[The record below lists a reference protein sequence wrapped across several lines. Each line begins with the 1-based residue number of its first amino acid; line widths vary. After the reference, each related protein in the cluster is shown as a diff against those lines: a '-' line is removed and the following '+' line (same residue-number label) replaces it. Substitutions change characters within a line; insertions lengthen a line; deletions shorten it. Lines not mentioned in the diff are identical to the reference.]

1 MDERHDPL
9 SLMSE
14 VKERLPARR
23 PILHPVLWW
32 FALVL
37 AVLGGAVLALLAAT
51 EISQWLF
58 AVSAGGVAVLAVFS
72 LGLIY
77 AVLKRKAAAET
88 SDKFWRH
95 TRDRVPTGRL
105 VTGPSGGIVYANH
118 NFFEM
123 FEVDPSDPVRSL
135 EKNLSGIDAERFRRI
150 RAKAAAGES
159 ASDELAVADPES
171 LQWRNLSAFPIDD
184 MPGYI
189 FWRAVDTTARHEM
202 EQVIREEQE
211 KLVDFLENAPV
222 GFYSVDENG
231 KFLFVNNQFAEW
243 LGLSPSEL
251 TAGDKQLHDIVDEA
265 LPEGTPLHN
274 FFAGAGS
281 DTDGGGEVR
290 LRGAGGVPFQAF
302 VTQTV
307 TPMVEGQGLRTR
319 SVVRNLMPEREWAQ
333 ALRQSE
339 LRFKQFFEEAPIGI
353 AFLGLDLRVAECNSA
368 FRHIAGLALGNGQ
381 VWNSC
386 VEAQTVLTDL
396 VDEKDKQALL
406 AQIERVASGSR
417 LAPPL
422 EVRLKGDANQVAAFF
437 IRHLEDATGES
448 SGFILHSI
456 DMTEQKQLEQQFAQ
470 KQKMALVGRLAGGVA
485 HDFNNLLTAM
495 IGNCDLL
502 LLNHGPGDQAFAD
515 IMQIKQNANRAANLV
530 RQLLAFS
537 RQQTLQPK
545 VLSVTDV
552 LGELSNLLN
561 RLLGEQIDL
570 EILHGQNLG
579 HVKVDQGQLEQ
590 VIINLVVNARDAMT
604 QGGRLVIRTS
614 NLASS
619 RRLSTQG
626 DQEPMPPGEYVLV
639 EVEDTGMGISKENLE
654 RIFEPFFT
662 TKELGSG
669 TGLGLS
675 TVYGIV
681 RQTGGFIFVDST
693 IGHGTKFSIYLPRHQ
708 AAETAAGANVPATFD
723 PVDLTGAG
731 TVLLVEDE
739 DAVRLF
745 GARALRKKGYK
756 VLEAKG
762 GGLALDLINSEDEP
776 IDLLITDVVMPEIDG
791 PTLVHQVLETRPN
804 MKVIFISGYAE
815 DSFRERIGDVSGL
828 HFLAKPFSLEQLAGK
843 VKEVMAN

>member
-1 MDERHDPL
+1 MKDVCNELPL
-9 SLMSE
+9 DVEAM
-14 VKERLPARR
+14 ERLPVGGAA
-23 PILHPVLWW
+23 LHPAMWGL
-32 FALVL
+32 ALVL
-37 AVLGGAVLALLAAT
+37 MVFGGAILYLLDALAVAPVVT
-51 EISQWLF
+51 
-58 AVSAGGVAVLAVFS
+58 AVCAGGVAALALFS
-72 LGLIY
+72 LGLMY
-77 AVLKRKAAAET
+77 WALKQKGKAEI
-88 SDKFWRH
+88 SDTFWRH

-105 VTGPSGGIVYANH
+105 VTGPFGGIVYANQ

-123 FEVDPSDPVRSL
+123 FEVDPLDPVRSL

-150 RAKAAAGES
+150 RAKANIGET
-159 ASDELAVADPES
+159 ASDEIAVADPNG
-171 LQWRNLSAFPIDD
+171 LQWRNLSAFPIET

-202 EQVIREEQE
+202 EQVIREEQD

-222 GFYSVDENG
+222 GFYSVDESG
-231 KFLFVNNQFAEW
+231 KFLFANKQFAEW
-243 LGLSPSEL
+243 LGVSSSEL
-251 TAGDKQLHDIVDEA
+251 VAGSKKLHDFVEDD
-265 LPEGTPLHN
+265 LPDGTPPYD
-274 FFAGAGS
+274 FFGGAMMES
-281 DTDGGGEVR
+281 RGEIR
-290 LRGAGGVPFQAF
+290 LRGMEGGPLQAF
-302 VTQTV
+302 VTQTI

-319 SVVRNLMPEREWAQ
+319 SVVRNLMPERGWEQ

-353 AFLGLDLRVAECNSA
+353 AFLGLDMRVAECNSA
-368 FRHIAGLALGNGQ
+368 FRHIASLASGEGRDRNCHAALQ
-381 VWNSC
+381 P
-386 VEAQTVLTDL
+386 VLTDL
-396 VDEKDKQALL
+396 VDEKDKKALL
-406 AQIERVASGSR
+406 TQIQQVAGGAR
-417 LAPPL
+417 LMQPL
-422 EVRLKGDANQVAAFF
+422 EVHLPGETNTVAAFF
-437 IRHLEDATGES
+437 IRRLEDAAGDAT
-448 SGFILHSI
+448 GFILHTI
-456 DMTEQKQLEQQFAQ
+456 DMTEQKQLEQKFAQ
-470 KQKMALVGRLAGGVA
+470 KQKMALVGQLAGGVA

-545 VLSVTDV
+545 ILNVTDV

-561 RLLGEQIDL
+561 RLLGEQIGL
-570 EILHGQNLG
+570 EILHGQSLG
-579 HVKVDQGQLEQ
+579 HVRVDQGQLEQ
-590 VIINLVVNARDAMT
+590 VIINLVVNARDAMS
-604 QGGRLVIRTS
+604 QGGGLIIRTS
-614 NLASS
+614 NLTNS
-619 RRLSTQG
+619 RRLLTQG
-626 DQEPMPPGEYVLV
+626 DQEPMPPGDYVLI
-639 EVEDTGMGISKENLE
+639 EVEDTGEGISKDNLE

-693 IGHGTKFSIYLPRHQ
+693 INQGTKFSIYLPRHQ
-708 AAETAAGANVPATFD
+708 AVETAGTRAAVTFD

-762 GGLALDLINSEDEP
+762 GAVALDLINSAEEP
-776 IDLLITDVVMPEIDG
+776 IDLLITDVVMPELDG
-791 PTLVHQVLETRPN
+791 PALVHQVLVMRPD

-828 HFLAKPFSLEQLAGK
+828 HFLAKPFSLDQLAGK
-843 VKEVMAN
+843 VKEVMVS